1 MFPEKAKTGIF
12 RAKIKKSALKPNLLR
27 ARHLPSYTSPY
38 VLTKSSMEALSIP
51 QEKNSIQWKQL
62 WSLAAL
68 YGSVV
73 IGWIAYQNYQPK
85 LLEKFE
91 FTDFSFPLMVFQG
104 IILVVTPPI
113 AGRLGDRYRFV
124 KGHRIPIITAGMSF
138 AAMVFM
144 AVAFT
149 LFSNPGEIFK
159 WILPILIVFWLIAMS
174 IFTSP
179 ALSTLELFT
188 PVDKLPRAMAILT
201 IVANLIYAIEPVIV
215 DVIDYI
221 GAPLTFF
228 AGGTVVFI
236 SGYALKKNSL
246 TLFKLSDNKETGRP
260 IAAITLDTQKS
271 RFVYIFFLGLALGL
285 PTTIMFN
292 LFPDVLSVKLGDA
305 LSAMSGKVMLVNILV
320 LSALISLPV
329 SSLVNRI
336 GLHRSFSGSFVM
348 IMICVISIFLVH
360 STGVLLVVCVAF
372 AIMFTSISVSSLPL
386 AMSLSNYYDKVF
398 CVGVFFSGVAVPSG
412 ILEAVQAF

>member
-1 MFPEKAKTGIF
+1 
-12 RAKIKKSALKPNLLR
+12 
-27 ARHLPSYTSPY
+27 
-38 VLTKSSMEALSIP
+38 MEALTIP

-68 YGSVV
+68 YGSIV

-85 LLEKFE
+85 LLEKFQ

-104 IILVVTPPI
+104 IILVVTPPF
-113 AGRLGDRYRFV
+113 AGRLGDRYRFE
-124 KGHRIPIITAGMSF
+124 KGHRIPIITAGISF

-149 LFSNPGEIFK
+149 LFTNPGEIFK

-215 DVIDYI
+215 DIIDYV

-246 TLFKLSDNKETGRP
+246 TLFKLSDNKEKHSERP
-260 IAAITLDTQKS
+260 LAAITFDTQKS

-292 LFPDVLSVKLGDA
+292 IFPDLFSAKLGDA
-305 LSAMSGKVMLVNILV
+305 LSGMSGKVMLVNILV

-329 SSLVNRI
+329 SSLVNKI
-336 GLHRSFSGSFVM
+336 GLQRSFWGSFVL
-348 IMICVISIFLVH
+348 IMICVMLVFFAQ
-360 STGVLLVVCVAF
+360 STVALLIICVAF

-398 CVGVFFSGVAVPSG
+398 CVGIFFSGAAVPSG
-412 ILEAVQAF
+412 ILEAILAF